1 MHFGK
6 TSELKSPLQAS
17 KNDVYTNL
25 RRQGSRIVHGKG
37 KNRGKTPPKK
47 KIKYCISSYS
57 EATKKNPKPLFCSM
71 DTRIVQNS

>member
-1 MHFGK
+1 M
-6 TSELKSPLQAS
+6 
-17 KNDVYTNL
+17 V
-25 RRQGSRIVHGKG
+25 
-37 KNRGKTPPKK
+37 RGKTEEKLHQKK

>member
-47 KIKYCISSYS
+47 KNQILYIK
-57 EATKKNPKPLFCSM
+57 LF
-71 DTRIVQNS
+71 